1 MDRYF
6 SSEREREKQRLEFGW
21 LFWAAEGLK
30 KASNIN

>member
-1 MDRYF
+1 LWG
-6 SSEREREKQRLEFGW
+6 ERERRKGEKQRLEFGW